1 MKRFLAIIVAA
12 SIFMFGAQTVGLLG
26 TISKVSAK
34 ESTEKK
40 IKSLTVSSNK
50 VSMIK
55 NTVQQL
61 DLNAVYTDK
70 TTELVNDKAVW
81 TSSKPRVATI
91 ENGKIVAIAPG
102 TATIKAKYQN
112 KMATLSVKVTE
123 TKEISKLEILDSKRI
138 ELEENKQQQVELKV
152 FYKDGTT
159 EIVTDKATWTPSSTK
174 IVTVEAGLIS
184 ALKPGTASVSAS
196 FGGKTVK
203 MYVKV
208 QLSKEPSKLVLRQ
221 KSIEVPVGKSEYVY
235 VEAIFNDKRVSGVS
249 AVAEWTPEDKT
260 LFTVFE
266 GTVTGVKEG
275 STNVTISYGGRST
288 TLTVRVINLDD
299 DEVAKALAK
308 INAIH
313 VQNWQDSREDSE
325 HMIGIELMR
334 EALNSPALYL
344 DFPQDFE
351 QLTEDIKYFVYRKMI
366 ATVEQVPFKSREDV
380 QKRLDSIIVDE
391 IAFDIIRKEMLKYND
406 DATITP
412 EVVAGEDI
420 TDRIVQLKDGM
431 IPNKEVSIRV
441 SWVFGETGQKYIRI
455 TKDHRRA
462 ILLKTNDTGE
472 TVRAV
477 VQVFFETG
485 DGKKEQRAATY
496 RDMIV
501 NIEPVQQ

>member
-1 MKRFLAIIVAA
+1 MKRFLAIIVATY
-12 SIFMFGAQTVGLLG
+12 IFMFGAQAAGLLG
-26 TISKVSAK
+26 TVSNVSAQ
-34 ESTEKK
+34 ESAEKK
-40 IKSLTVSSNK
+40 IKSLIISSQK
-50 VSMIK
+50 VSMVK
-55 NTVQQL
+55 DTVEQF

-70 TTELVNDKAVW
+70 TTELVTDKAEW
-81 TSSKPRVATI
+81 TSSKPGVATV

-102 TATIKAKYQN
+102 TATIKAKYQ
-112 KMATLSVKVTE
+112 KKFTTMSVKVTE
-123 TKEISKLEILDSKRI
+123 TKEISKLEILDSKSI
-138 ELEENKQQQVELKV
+138 ELEHYKNKQVELKV

-184 ALKPGTASVSAS
+184 ALKPGNASVSAS

-275 STNVTISYGGRST
+275 STNVTISYGGKST
-288 TLTVRVINLDD
+288 TLTVRVINLV
-299 DEVAKALAK
+299 DEDVAKVLAK

-313 VQNWQDSREDSE
+313 VQDWQDWQDSSE
-325 HMIGIELMR
+325 LMNAVQLMR

-344 DFPQDFE
+344 DFPHDFE
-351 QLTEDIKYFVYRKMI
+351 QLTDDIKNSVYRKMI
-366 ATVEQVPFKSREDV
+366 ATVEQGPFQSREDV
-380 QKRLDSIIVDE
+380 QKRLDGIIDSE
-391 IAFDIIRKEMLKYND
+391 IAFDIIRKEMVKYND
-406 DATITP
+406 DATITS

-431 IPNKEVSIRV
+431 LPNKEVSFRV
-441 SWVFGETGQKYIRI
+441 SWVEVPESEQEYIRI
-455 TKDHRRA
+455 TKDWRA

-472 TVRAV
+472 TVRAFVKV
-477 VQVFFETG
+477 VFETG
-485 DGKKEQRAATY
+485 NVKKGPRGAMFHE
-496 RDMIV
+496 MIV
-501 NIEPVQQ
+501 NIEPVKH

>member
-1 MKRFLAIIVAA
+1 M
-12 SIFMFGAQTVGLLG
+12 
-26 TISKVSAK
+26 
-34 ESTEKK
+34 
-40 IKSLTVSSNK
+40 
-50 VSMIK
+50 
-55 NTVQQL
+55 
-61 DLNAVYTDK
+61 
-70 TTELVNDKAVW
+70 
-81 TSSKPRVATI
+81 
-91 ENGKIVAIAPG
+91 
-102 TATIKAKYQN
+102 
-112 KMATLSVKVTE
+112 
-123 TKEISKLEILDSKRI
+123 
-138 ELEENKQQQVELKV
+138 
-152 FYKDGTT
+152 
-159 EIVTDKATWTPSSTK
+159 
-174 IVTVEAGLIS
+174 
-184 ALKPGTASVSAS
+184 KPGTASVSAS